1 MQIFQLHAVLL
12 ANKAG
17 AYMVNSLQPVCYD
30 PINPRIARYGG
41 RPGGC
46 LVMFYLAVVIM
57 GILIASGI
65 LLVIWY
71 GA

>member
-1 MQIFQLHAVLL
+1 VE
-12 ANKAG
+12 KAG
-17 AYMVNSLQPVCYD
+17 AYMVNSRQPVCYD
-30 PINPRIARYGG
+30 PVNPRNARYGG

-46 LVMFYLAVVIM
+46 LVTTYLAVVIV
-57 GILIASGI
+57 GILTASGI